1 MFLRWLHTFWKVF
14 WSTLMILLVLF
25 LIIGLIGFG
34 VLQLPVSKSYI
45 ANQVERV
52 FDNQFEGTL
61 KIERV
66 SGLMPLNL
74 TVHNAKIY
82 SPDDSNS
89 AVLKLSSAQI
99 RLNLWDLIQQ
109 KLTIIGFN
117 LTDPILL
124 LTEVDDQLTL
134 SSAFR
139 RTLYSNRILTE
150 RGNDPLFVEIYAPT
164 LEFENGIV
172 SIKDVKMPDGIDLP
186 SSFTIRDISGSV
198 FVEFTED
205 QRFLDFG
212 QVSALFEGT
221 EWDEITINGQLF
233 SDNHY
238 LELNNFR
245 LLTANSSISF
255 NAQAAP
261 IDLNAG
267 ALSDQFK
274 NAEYR
279 FDLTGS
285 SLDLQSLRKH
295 FTGIPD
301 LNLIVETE
309 LLLQGTTENLYLD
322 RFLTY
327 SGQSAIQLTGEI
339 VNAGSGDFQ
348 FYTTLNNLV
357 LHSDEAAI
365 LFGNYF
371 DSEALQSLSEL
382 SVNGTLNGSI
392 NRLDTDIVLSSDN
405 GTINLDAT
413 TTLIYP
419 YHYEALVQ
427 LDSLDLSPF
436 IARGIKSGF
445 LNGRIAIAGS
455 GFTPDDVDIRL
466 AADLD
471 ESRMNH
477 IEISKGKIELNYSI
491 EQFSHVIVL
500 QNDDS
505 YLETSGNVTWFDED
519 RIVSATGTFRNID
532 VQYLLQNP
540 NLPQTDLNFS
550 FNTDFQGAKP
560 DELYGRLSFQ
570 TDDSVIGFDTLRAH
584 QFYMDLNSPSN
595 TERQLRL
602 TSSFFDAELNGT
614 ITPTLLMDMYA
625 HWEGFAIERVS
636 KEILFDDQMSQFT
649 AASPFPLDENP
660 SVSLSLNVVFKD
672 LELLQYYFTPDPF
685 INSKA
690 TLQANITADTERFL
704 ITSSLYDESFS
715 TKELSV
721 NALNVNLTSS
731 LRYSEPLKR
740 FSTIDLQLN
749 ADNIQ
754 LKNIVFETPY
764 VNASMRDD
772 ILMIMAASDKVA
784 DELRFNITSLIS
796 LSDDNLSL
804 LIDNFYLGNER
815 YSWITEGEPRL
826 IYNKQET
833 LQFDQVIFSNNNEY
847 IEIDGVLSSNPTDSL
862 LYSIRNLDLE
872 KISDLIGGRVIF
884 SGFLNGEFTSRTLTG
899 IPSIQGDILVSQGKL
914 DNRIVG
920 DVHLN
925 SIYSPEI
932 ERFET
937 SISVF
942 TDPEKYSEYL
952 DSNNDLGQN
961 LQLKGYFK
969 APDDIT
975 GDTLFYFDA
984 DLEEI
989 DLWFVRV
996 IIPTILDEV
1005 EGRATG
1011 SGFIYSTNDEFN
1023 FNAKLNIEDVKARP
1037 AFTNTEYRLNGNL
1050 EFDRYDGLYFD
1061 GITLRDPQNGT
1072 GILSGTIDLSN
1083 FEPINYFDMTL
1094 DMNNLHFMNNT
1105 YDPDVPFYASA
1116 RGSGQVRLTG
1126 TNFNPFLRTSV
1137 PVTLSSNTRVSIPLQ
1152 ETAEFEQDRRF
1163 IQFVDNFDIST
1174 IRRGITSTNSVN
1186 GANGNGTDSPAED
1199 LTFAEL
1205 FTLNLQFLADNPIST
1220 ELIFDR
1226 VTNEVLSATGTGQMR
1241 LLLEDQNFT
1250 MFGRLNI
1257 QGGDYQFVS
1266 GDIITRRFQIQDGGN
1281 ISWEGDPANARLNV
1295 TANYRARPDFSIL
1308 SSTGGSTFNPDAR
1321 QRFPVDLILNI
1332 GGTLTEIEN
1341 DFFFRIPTGIEGTL
1355 DPTLAA
1361 QVNNLNRDEELK
1373 LWQATSIL
1381 LTGSFLPISD
1391 ISDGGAPVTENLTR
1405 NIVVNPLLSSQVIN
1419 PLLSNQ
1425 INSLLRSDIA
1435 FDVDVNL
1442 TTFNEI
1448 DLGIALR
1455 LYNDRI
1461 IFRRDGQITGEQS
1474 DIGDIGATYRI
1485 NRTFSLTAFHRQ
1497 DPTLSNTSANESRQS
1512 QEINGIGLEAQVQFN
1527 TWQEFKQRISDT
1539 FRRVFARKENAKEEE
1554 IEETLAKLPYN

>member
-1 MFLRWLHTFWKVF
+1 
-14 WSTLMILLVLF
+14 MILLVFF

-34 VLQLPVSKSYI
+34 VLQLPISKNYI
-45 ANQVERV
+45 ADQVVRV

-74 TVHNAKIY
+74 TVHNAEVY
-82 SPDDSNS
+82 SPDDTTS
-89 AVLKLSSAQI
+89 AVLWMSSAQI

-109 KLTIIGFN
+109 KLTITGFN
-117 LTDPILL
+117 LSDPTIL
-124 LTEVDDQLTL
+124 LTESEDQITL
-134 SSAFR
+134 FNAFK
-139 RTLYSNRILTE
+139 RTDKDSPILKQAGT
-150 RGNDPLFVEIYAPT
+150 DPLFVEIYAPT
-164 LEFENGIV
+164 LEFENGVV
-172 SIKDVKMPDGIDLP
+172 SVKDINMPDGIDLP

-198 FVEFTED
+198 FVEFTEE
-205 QRFLDFG
+205 QRFLDIGMITARFT
-212 QVSALFEGT
+212 GT
-221 EWDEITINGQLF
+221 EWDEITVNGQLF
-233 SDNHY
+233 SDNNY

-245 LLTANSSISF
+245 LETANSFIAF
-255 NAQAAP
+255 NMQAAP
-261 IDLNAG
+261 VNFNRGSLDE
-267 ALSDQFK
+267 QFK

-279 FDLTGS
+279 FELTGS
-285 SLDLQSLRKH
+285 TLDLRSLHKH
-295 FTGIPD
+295 FTIIPD
-301 LNLIVETE
+301 LDLVVETE
-309 LLLQGTTENLYLD
+309 LLLQGTTDNMYLD
-322 RFLTY
+322 RFITW
-327 SGQSAIQLTGEI
+327 SGQSAVQLTGEI
-339 VNAGSGDFQ
+339 ENAGSEDFR
-348 FYTTLNNLV
+348 FYSSLNNVV
-357 LHSDEAAI
+357 LHSNEAAI
-365 LFGNYF
+365 LFGDYF
-371 DSEALQSLSEL
+371 DAEALQSLTEL
-382 SVNGTLNGSI
+382 NVNGSLNGSK
-392 NRLDTDIVLSSDN
+392 NNLDTDIILSSEN
-405 GTINLDAT
+405 GALELDAT
-413 TTLIYP
+413 TTLSYP
-419 YHYEALVQ
+419 YQYEALVQ

-436 IARGIKSGF
+436 IPIGIEDGF
-445 LNGRIAIAGS
+445 LNGRIAIS
-455 GFTPDDVDIRL
+455 GTGLTPDDADIRL

-477 IEISKGKIELNYSI
+477 IEITNGKIELSYSK
-491 EQFSHVIVL
+491 ERFSHVIVL
-500 QNDDS
+500 ENS
-505 YLETSGNVTWFDED
+505 ESFLETSGNVTRFDEE

-532 VQYLLQNP
+532 IQHLMQNP
-540 NLPQTDLNFS
+540 DLPRTELNFS
-550 FNTDFQGAKP
+550 FTTDFQGAEP
-560 DELYGRLSFQ
+560 DEMYGRLSFQ
-570 TDDSVIGFDTLRAH
+570 TDASVIGFDTLRAH
-584 QFYMDLNSPSN
+584 QFYMDLNSPAN

-625 HWEGFAIERVS
+625 HWEGFAIERIS

-649 AASPFPLDENP
+649 AASPFPVDENP
-660 SVSLSLNVVFKD
+660 SVSLRLNIEVKD
-672 LELLQYYFTPDPF
+672 LELLQYYFTPNPF
-685 INSKA
+685 INSKGVI
-690 TLQANITADTERFL
+690 QASITADTERFL

-715 TKELSV
+715 ANEFSA

-749 ADNIQ
+749 AGSIQ
-754 LKNIVFETPY
+754 MRDIVFETPY
-764 VNASMRDD
+764 LNASMRDD
-772 ILMIMAASDKVA
+772 SLMVMAASDKLA
-784 DELRFNITSLIS
+784 DDLRFNITSLIK
-796 LSDDNLSL
+796 LSEDDLSL
-804 LIDNFYLGNER
+804 LIDDFYLGNER
-815 YSWITEGEPRL
+815 YSWVAEGEPRL
-826 IYNKQET
+826 IYDKQET
-833 LQFDQVIFSNNNEY
+833 LQFDQVVFSNNTEY
-847 IEIDGVLSSNPTDSL
+847 VEIDGFLSSNPTDSL
-862 LYSIRNLDLE
+862 QYSIRNFDLE
-872 KISDLIGGRVIF
+872 KISDLIGGRVTF
-884 SGFLNGEFTSRTLTG
+884 SGILNGEFTSRTLTG
-899 IPSIQGDILVSQGKL
+899 IPSIQGDILVSQSKL
-914 DNRIVG
+914 ENRMVG
-920 DVHLN
+920 DVKLN
-925 SIYSPEI
+925 SVFSPETD
-932 ERFET
+932 RFET
-937 SISVF
+937 SISVY
-942 TDPEKYSEYL
+942 TDPDKYSEYY
-952 DSNNDLGQN
+952 DSNNNIGQN
-961 LQLKGYFK
+961 LQLNGYFK
-969 APDDIT
+969 APDDVA

-984 DLEEI
+984 DLKEI
-989 DLWFVRV
+989 DLWIVRV
-996 IIPTILDEV
+996 IIPTILDDV
-1005 EGRATG
+1005 EGVASG
-1011 SGFIYSTNDEFN
+1011 SGFIYSTADEIN
-1023 FNAKLNIEDVKARP
+1023 FNASFNIEDVEARP
-1037 AFTNTEYRLNGNL
+1037 RFTNTEYRLNGNL

-1061 GITLRDPQNGT
+1061 SIALTDPQNGT

-1083 FEPINYFDMTL
+1083 FEPINYFDLTL
-1094 DMNNLHFMNNT
+1094 DLNNLHFMNNT

-1137 PVTLSSNTRVSIPLQ
+1137 PITLSNNTRISIPLQ

-1163 IQFVDNFDIST
+1163 IQFVDNFDLST
-1174 IRRGITSTNSVN
+1174 IRRGITTGTPAN
-1186 GANGNGTDSPAED
+1186 GVNGNGTDSPAED

-1205 FTLNLQFLADNPIST
+1205 FTLDLQFLADNPIST

-1226 VTNEVLSATGTGQMR
+1226 VTNEVLTATGTGQMR
-1241 LLLEDQNFT
+1241 MLLEDQNFT
-1250 MFGRLNI
+1250 MFGRLDI

-1281 ISWEGDPANARLNV
+1281 IAWEGDPANARLNV
-1295 TANYRARPDFSIL
+1295 TASYRARPDFSIL
-1308 SSTGGSTFNPDAR
+1308 SSTGGSSFNPDAR
-1321 QRFPVDLILNI
+1321 QRFPVDLILEI

-1405 NIVVNPLLSSQVIN
+1405 NVVVNPLLSSQVIN

-1461 IFRRDGQITGEQS
+1461 ILRRDGQITGEQS

-1527 TWQEFKQRISDT
+1527 TWHEFKRRISDT
-1539 FRRVFARKENAKEEE
+1539 FRKIFARRENAKEEE
-1554 IEETLAKLPYN
+1554 TAETLARMPFN